1 MFLRYFD
8 KVLPIPKVGP
18 NPKLQGCLP
27 NELFARI
34 SHRVDERVIDLE
46 VQTVDYT
53 VDCDGIKTCLKCSTV
68 ALFTRLACLV
78 CPDEPLLCILWA
90 LISSTRAME
99 WSARPS
105 ASHCID
111 TVILTQVRL
120 PSLRK

>member
-53 VDCDGIKTCLKCSTV
+53 VDCDGIKTCLKCSTL
-68 ALFTRLACLV
+68 ALFPRLACLV
-78 CPDEPLLCILWA
+78 CPDEPLLCIPLGINI
-90 LISSTRAME
+90 LNKSDGMECSSFGVTL
-99 WSARPS
+99 
-105 ASHCID
+105 H
-111 TVILTQVRL
+111 
-120 PSLRK
+120 